1 MKKISLMFLLCLL
14 MVGCVWNNE
23 EDLYP
28 DETGGTG
35 TNCDG
40 STEVTFS
47 GTVQP
52 IITSR
57 CISCHSAGAAANS
70 GGGIRLDTHANIKLR
85 ADNGSLAGVINHA
98 SGYPQM
104 PQGGAKLSECQISLI
119 EQWIEEGA
127 PNN

>member
-1 MKKISLMFLLCLL
+1 MKKPFLILL
-14 MVGCVWNNE
+14 IGILLGGCTWNNE
-23 EDLYP
+23 ETLYP
-28 DETGGTG
+28 DETGTDP
-35 TNCDG
+35 NCDG

-47 GTVQP
+47 GTIQP

-57 CISCHSAGAAANS
+57 CISCHSASAAANS

-98 SGYPQM
+98 PGYPQM
-104 PQGGAKLSECQISLI
+104 PQGGAKLSPCQISLI
-119 EQWIEEGA
+119 EEWINEGA